1 MAVMVPA
8 KASNS
13 NFEGWY
19 LKSYLIR
26 VQNTFSKSDLYLPN
40 KDMGQVLILT
50 LVPLSE
56 ASYITFYTQPN
67 RKAG

>member
-1 MAVMVPA
+1 MAAMVPA

-19 LKSYLIR
+19 LKIYLIK
-26 VQNTFSKSDLYLPN
+26 VQNAFSKSDLYFPN

-50 LVPLSE
+50 LVPL
-56 ASYITFYTQPN
+56 
-67 RKAG
+67 